1 MALHIHGSSNPLGI
15 TGNLDRI
22 PMHSYFI
29 FKDLVTVFLFM
40 LILALFVFYSPN
52 TLGQNMA
59 LLLITYVINILLYC
73 FVQLNF
79 NTKLF
84 NCFVFKIFWIKQ
96 YNKINIVSDL
106 FNPNRVKYYY
116 KEDNQQVTNINS
128 SNTHLTSNKK
138 NLLVD
143 TSETTRTLKNK
154 FNYLL
159 NIFNIKKINL
169 ILLSL

>member
-1 MALHIHGSSNPLGI
+1 MCCMLKSLFIKYQWKIYNKTLY
-15 TGNLDRI
+15 
-22 PMHSYFI
+22 YFI
-29 FKDLVTVFLFM
+29 
-40 LILALFVFYSPN
+40 I
-52 TLGQNMA
+52 Q
-59 LLLITYVINILLYC
+59 NILNTK
-73 FVQLNF
+73 QLNNFVLKF
-79 NTKLF
+79 NWT
-84 NCFVFKIFWIKQ
+84 KQ

-143 TSETTRTLKNK
+143 TSETTRTLENK

-159 NIFNIKKINL
+159 NIFNIKK
-169 ILLSL
+169 